1 MCQGKRSALANI
13 MNAIAHNLDLPYKSY
28 GVNLPKSKHYVLCL
42 IDGLAY
48 QSFLEHKT
56 STSFLSTCNNVSS
69 LSSGFPST
77 TASCLTSLA
86 TGLDPI
92 EHGIVGAA
100 FQHSERYFSSLRWC
114 YLNSSESKYKEN
126 IIPSITIPYGIWD
139 CLKEHKINV
148 NAIIPID
155 ISTSVFTSKVFS
167 AAKIYGYK
175 DFSEITSII
184 EEVFKREER
193 SFTYIYFGNLD
204 LIGHIFGVDSQ
215 KWKDEY
221 LYLDSFIQ
229 KIHRLVIEKATL
241 LVTADH
247 GMVNM
252 SQSDMIDF
260 NEIPALT
267 EQTHLICG
275 DIRARHI
282 YLKPAFRDN
291 ILIDNWIKHLGNNF
305 FVFKKEE
312 AIKAELFGVNRNE
325 ENEDRIGDLIVIS
338 RGQFGLIDSSSN
350 FDQYQSSWIGHHGAN
365 TENEQLIPLLIW
377 N

>member
-1 MCQGKRSALANI
+1 MYQGKRSALANI
-13 MNAIAHNLDLPYKSY
+13 MNAIAHNFDLPYNSY
-28 GVNLPKSKHYVLCL
+28 GVNLPQSKHYVLCL

-56 STSFLSTCNNVSS
+56 STSFLSTCNKVSS
-69 LSSGFPST
+69 LRSGFPST

-86 TGLDPI
+86 TGLDAI

-100 FQHSERYFSSLRWC
+100 FQHNERYFSSLRWC
-114 YLNSSESKYKEN
+114 YLTSNESKHKEN

-139 CLKEHKINV
+139 CLKEHNINV

-175 DFSEITSII
+175 DFSEVTSIV
-184 EEVFKREER
+184 EEVVKREER

-221 LYLDSFIQ
+221 LYLDSCIK
-229 KIHRLVIEKATL
+229 KIHRSLIEKSTL

-252 SQSDMIDF
+252 NKNNMIDF
-260 NEIPALT
+260 NAIPALT
-267 EQTHLICG
+267 EQTNLICG

-291 ILIDNWIKHLGNNF
+291 ILIDNWNEHLGNNF
-305 FVFKKEE
+305 LILKKEE
-312 AIKAELFGVNRNE
+312 AIKTGLFGVNRNE
-325 ENEDRIGDLIVIS
+325 ENEGRIGDLIVIS
-338 RGQFGLIDSSSN
+338 KGQYGLIDSSSI

-365 TENEQLIPLLIW
+365 SEKEQLIPLLIW